1 MTEGEAAGLVTNRRD
16 DHGVLTLSL
25 NDPSTYNALSSRMIN
40 RLQTEV
46 TSANN
51 DNETR
56 VIVLRGMGKGFCAG
70 HDLGEVLSFEDDN
83 ACRGM
88 LRSCAALMQSIHC
101 SAKPTIVQVHG
112 AASAA
117 GCQIVA
123 SADLA
128 FADEAAQFATPGVNI
143 GLFCST
149 PMVALGRAVSSKH
162 ALQMLLTGDPI
173 SAQQAV
179 EIGLIN
185 EVVPAGGLEARVS
198 EVARRIASKSS
209 HVVGMGKV
217 AFRRQMNLSLSDAY
231 EMCNE
236 VVIANLKAA
245 DAKEG
250 IHAFLNGRPPRWRD
264 S

>member
-1 MTEGEAAGLVTNRRD
+1 MTEGGTAGLVMNWRD

-25 NDPSTYNALSSRMIN
+25 NDPSTYNALSSTMIK
-40 RLQTEV
+40 RLHAEV
-46 TSANN
+46 TDAN
-51 DNETR
+51 DDHETR
-56 VIVLRGMGKGFCAG
+56 VIVLSGMGKGFCAG
-70 HDLGEVLSFEDDN
+70 HDLSEVLSFEDDDE
-83 ACRGM
+83 CRVM
-88 LRSCAALMQSIHC
+88 LRSCAALMQAIHC
-101 SAKPTIVQVHG
+101 SAKPIIVQVHG
-112 AASAA
+112 AASAT

-149 PMVALGRAVSSKH
+149 PMVALGRSVSSKH

-173 SAQQAV
+173 SARQAV

-185 EVVPAGGLEARVS
+185 EVVPAGRLEARVS

-209 HVVGMGKV
+209 HVIAMGKV
-217 AFRRQMNLSLSDAY
+217 AFRRQMHLSLSEAY

-236 VVIANLKAA
+236 VVVANLKAH

-250 IHAFLNGRPPRWRD
+250 IDAFLNKRPPNWHD